1 MTAVQLSNT
10 AAGDGTTL
18 GQSATDKIAF
28 YGATPVVQRAGAVQ
42 ATSLLS
48 ASSYVTVG
56 SNTAAI
62 VLEIANTLI
71 ALGIWKGAA

>member
-1 MTAVQLSNT
+1 MTLQQLS
-10 AAGDGTTL
+10 DGNPDGNTL
-18 GQSATDKIAF
+18 GQSATDKVSF
-28 YGATPVVQRAGAVQ
+28 YGVTPVVQRAGAVQ

-56 SNTAAI
+56 SNTTAI
-62 VLEIANTLI
+62 VMEIAATLI